1 MRLFWAIFK
10 HCINSKESFIRQKI
24 SFLIFTFFLFCR
36 LFVFLR
42 KNQRKEKIA
51 CFVDVKM
58 EFLLICCLIRLITK
72 RQNKWE
78 VLEKKLHIIKHD
90 GSSEATVTIV
100 FLSFIPQRKIVLQ
113 YFSILMKKL

>member
-10 HCINSKESFIRQKI
+10 HCINSKESFISYKI
-24 SFLIFTFFLFCR
+24 SFLIFTFFCFAVCLF
-36 LFVFLR
+36 FFA
-42 KNQRKEKIA
+42 KIKEKIA